1 MTQASDQGLSRGPA
15 KIRHIAIG
23 SSHPGRSAEYYKAA
37 FGWREVARLGKD
49 AEDPNGVVL
58 SDGSLNISV
67 LRFSNDQIGK
77 GVGCEGFHH
86 LGFVVDDV
94 AAWTARLEAMGTPCI
109 VGEHDIPPGAQ
120 YEIKFRSP
128 DDVVF
133 DISDVAW
140 PGSTALDGTPA
151 PDRQPSAAQEN
162 RSRFPA
168 GKAPAPELGRGRA

>member
-1 MTQASDQGLSRGPA
+1 
-15 KIRHIAIG
+15 
-23 SSHPGRSAEYYKAA
+23 
-37 FGWREVARLGKD
+37 
-49 AEDPNGVVL
+49 VVL

-168 GKAPAPELGRGRA
+168 GKAPAPELGQG